1 MCAALRR
8 SAEHVREHL
17 CATVTNRPVHQLRC
31 AMREECRRSLAPRA
45 ALRYLRC
52 RDDNAERARR
62 SRTGRLAQ
70 APRRLQTLAAT
81 ASRARRGVYGTNAR
95 RTPVGASIFTP
106 AAPRC
111 MSRHVGDPLR
121 SAAPEP
127 PESVPRAMGKCVA
140 FWWRLYI
147 GCISVW
153 FSATISMPWEAP
165 PRLVVGRRQGQGR
178 ACFLRCDRIGRAQS
192 CAKL

>member
-1 MCAALRR
+1 MCAALRC
-8 SAEHVREHL
+8 SAEHVRKHL
-17 CATVTNRPVHQLRC
+17 CATVTNRPAHRIRC
-31 AMREECRRSLAPRA
+31 AIREECRRPLAPRA

-52 RDDNAERARR
+52 REDNAERARR

-81 ASRARRGVYGTNAR
+81 ASRARRGVYGTNAC

-121 SAAPEP
+121 SVAPEP
-127 PESVPRAMGKCVA
+127 PEGVPRAMGKCVA

-147 GCISVW
+147 GCISVG
-153 FSATISMPWEAP
+153 FSVTISSSWASHIAVTPVLP
-165 PRLVVGRRQGQGR
+165 PEWKI
-178 ACFLRCDRIGRAQS
+178 ACLPTSTQNGRAQN
-192 CAKL
+192 CAR

>member
-1 MCAALRR
+1 MCAALRC
-8 SAEHVREHL
+8 SAEHVRKHL
-17 CATVTNRPVHQLRC
+17 CATVTNRPAHRLRC
-31 AMREECRRSLAPRA
+31 AMREECRRPLAPRA

-52 RDDNAERARR
+52 REDNAERARR

-81 ASRARRGVYGTNAR
+81 ASRARRGVYGTNAC

-127 PESVPRAMGKCVA
+127 PEGVPGAMGKCVA

-147 GCISVW
+147 GCISLG
-153 FSATISMPWEAP
+153 FSVTISSGWALHICGTRASEGCRKQPLSP
-165 PRLVVGRRQGQGR
+165 PASLLRRRQT
-178 ACFLRCDRIGRAQS
+178 
-192 CAKL
+192 CARL

>member
-1 MCAALRR
+1 MYAALRR
-8 SAEHVREHL
+8 SAEHVREHS
-17 CATVTNRPVHQLRC
+17 CAKVTNRPAHRIRC
-31 AMREECRRSLAPRA
+31 AMCEECRSPLAPRA

-52 RDDNAERARR
+52 REDNAERARR

-70 APRRLQTLAAT
+70 APRWLRTLAAT
-81 ASRARRGVYGTNAR
+81 ASRARHGVYGTNAC

-127 PESVPRAMGKCVA
+127 PESVPRAMEKCVA

-147 GCISVW
+147 GCISLG
-153 FSATISMPWEAP
+153 FSVTISSSWASHITVTPVLP
-165 PRLVVGRRQGQGR
+165 PEWKI
-178 ACFLRCDRIGRAQS
+178 ACLPTSTQNGRAQN
-192 CAKL
+192 CAR